1 MLPYLTATLYAPFA
15 SFGGLAVGERRGSE
29 RHPTRSA
36 LIGLLGAA
44 LGTDRADEA
53 AQHALAQGYGFATQT
68 LASGRLLTDYHT
80 AQMPGARGKRRFAT
94 RREELQ
100 AAELGTV
107 LTSRDYR
114 TDALFSLALW
124 PREAAPFTLQAIANA
139 LKTPRYTLCLGR
151 KSCPLGL
158 PLAPRITDHPSA
170 VAALHAHWHTEPRPP
185 EAAIRRA
192 LHAAPGEI
200 TLDRS
205 DAGDA
210 APVRVEFIRDQPLS
224 RRRWQFGL
232 REAAILRGGA

>member
-1 MLPYLTATLYAPFA
+1 MLPYLTMTLYAPFA

-44 LGTDRADEA
+44 LGIDRADEA

-124 PREAAPFTLQAIANA
+124 PREAAPFDLHAIAGA

-158 PLAPRITDHPSA
+158 PLAPCITDHPSA
-170 VAALHAHWHTEPRPP
+170 AAALHAHWHTEPRPP
-185 EAAIRRA
+185 EAT
-192 LHAAPGEI
+192 PGEI

-210 APVRVEFIRDQPLS
+210 ASIRVEFIRDQPLS

-232 REAAILRGGA
+232 REAAILHGGA